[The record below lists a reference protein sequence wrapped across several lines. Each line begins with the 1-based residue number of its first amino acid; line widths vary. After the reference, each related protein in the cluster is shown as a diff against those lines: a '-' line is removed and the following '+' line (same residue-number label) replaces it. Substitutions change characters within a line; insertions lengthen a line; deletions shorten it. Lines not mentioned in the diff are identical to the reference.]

1 MVRAAPFLA
10 HPPLDAAGSSY
21 RFGSEASSRLLVV
34 DDEEP
39 IRSALSRFLR
49 TCGYEVDCAGSGF
62 DAMELLARE
71 KFMLMVCDIRMPGM
85 TGLTLLDHATAGDS
99 DLAVVMLSA
108 VNDATTATDALA
120 KGAYDYLVKPVE
132 LPDLRKAVERALHR
146 RTLRLEQRRVE
157 QLIRDEVALRTAEL
171 EHEQDALRS
180 MTVNIAE
187 TLINAMEAKSIYL
200 RGHSQ
205 RVAEL
210 AVSIADTMALDADTI
225 EAVRLAGRLHD
236 VGKIGIREH
245 VLDKPG
251 RLTPEEFDHVK
262 DHVRIGMEIL
272 APLKHLGVVLD
283 YIRDHH
289 EHYDGLGYP
298 NGVAGERISLGGRI
312 LAAADAFDALTSK
325 RAYRDPMTPRE
336 TIDYLGQQTGTLL
349 DSAVYDA
356 LREVVLRG
364 KTLVFIDDVPH

>member
-1 MVRAAPFLA
+1 MVRAAPFIA
-10 HPPLDAAGSSY
+10 QAPLDSASPSH
-21 RFGSEASSRLLVV
+21 RFGTGEISRLLVV

-39 IRSALSRFLR
+39 IRTAISRFLR
-49 TCGYEVDCAGSGF
+49 SCGYDVEAAGSGS
-62 DAMELLARE
+62 DALELLGRE
-71 KFMLMVCDIRMPGM
+71 KFVLMLCDIRMPGM
-85 TGLTLLDHATAGDS
+85 TGLTLLDHATANDTE
-99 DLAVVMLSA
+99 LAVVMLSA

-132 LPDLRKAVERALHR
+132 LPDLRDAVARALHR

-171 EHEQDALRS
+171 EREQEALRS

-210 AVSIADTMALDADTI
+210 AVSIADTLALDADTI

-272 APLKHLGVVLD
+272 APLRHLGVVLD

-289 EHYDGLGYP
+289 EHYDGSGYP
-298 NGVAGERISLGGRI
+298 NGIAGQKISLGGRI

-336 TIDYLGQQTGTLL
+336 TIEYLGQQTGTLL
-349 DSAVYDA
+349 DSTVYDA

-364 KTLVFIDDVPH
+364 KTLVFIDDVMP

>member
-1 MVRAAPFLA
+1 MVRVAPFLGHA
-10 HPPLDAAGSSY
+10 PLDMGDSSS
-21 RFGSEASSRLLVV
+21 RMGGEASVRLLVV

-39 IRSALSRFLR
+39 IRVAIARFLR
-49 TCGYEVDCAGSGF
+49 TCGFQVEAAACGA
-62 DAMELLARE
+62 DALELLGRE
-71 KFMLMVCDIRMPGM
+71 RFMLMLSDIRMPGM
-85 TGLTLLDHATAGDS
+85 TGIALLNRAIEGDP

-120 KGAYDYLVKPVE
+120 RGAYDYLVKPVE
-132 LPDLRKAVERALHR
+132 LTELRRAVERALHR

-157 QLIRDEVALRTAEL
+157 HLIRDEVESRTAEL
-171 EHEQDALRS
+171 QREQEALRS

-210 AVSIADTMALDADTI
+210 AVSIADTMGLDADTI

-236 VGKIGIREH
+236 VGKIGIRED

-251 RLTPEEFDHVK
+251 ALTPEEFDHVK
-262 DHVRIGMEIL
+262 DHVRIGIEIL

-283 YIRDHH
+283 FIRDHH
-289 EHYDGLGYP
+289 EHYDGSGYP
-298 NGVAGERISLGGRI
+298 NGISGERISLGGRI

-325 RAYRDPMTPRE
+325 RAYRDPMTPRD
-336 TIDYLGQQTGTLL
+336 TVDYLQQQTGTLL
-349 DSAVYDA
+349 DRSVYNA
-356 LREVVLRG
+356 LHEVVLRG
-364 KTLVFIDDVPH
+364 RTLVFIDDAHA